1 MEERE
6 QINAARRF
14 PAPTRSASLRFGD
27 MTRQSRVKIF
37 FHPGRLPRRQC
48 LSTAPRGDE
57 RINPR
62 LVKRIKCERVF
73 RRIQFGPEIITGEF
87 GNARDHARSGDT
99 GRTDYYWGEIGHTE
113 TCHGES

>member
-14 PAPTRSASLRFGD
+14 PAPTCSASLRLGD
-27 MTRQSRVKIF
+27 MTRQNRVKSF
-37 FHPGRLPRRQC
+37 FHPSRLPRRQC

-57 RINPR
+57 RIYPR

-73 RRIQFGPEIITGEF
+73 RRIQFGPEIIAGKL
-87 GNARDHARSGDT
+87 GNARNHTRSGAT
-99 GRTDYYWGEIGHTE
+99 GRTDY
-113 TCHGES
+113 